1 MFSNL
6 EESIDYNDRAV
17 KLCRHL
23 KASYWLGLTLWQKGI
38 FHLISRQLDVA
49 RESYSE
55 SLGLFRVLQENEG
68 IGIAQSGLC
77 MLEFIAGNYDRAL
90 ELYSDAL
97 AAFMAIGDRPEEAR
111 TYSEMS
117 WTCLAKGDTHSAM
130 NFALKSIRAHQE
142 IGSDRGIGLS
152 LYVFAAIEAVKGRS
166 KKAVEIAAAAEH
178 YASQKGVAI
187 ERGANNHG
195 ELYLENAKKELSEQ
209 DIEEAEMTGIHYT
222 IKDILH
228 MVEERASLKPF
239 ESALIKKLE
248 DAIESNLSGSSFG
261 VVELSEAVAMSQI
274 QLYRK
279 LKALKNQSPS
289 QFIREYRLHKG
300 RELLMDTNET
310 VSEIAYQVGFV
321 DPNYF
326 SRIFTKEFSVTPTEF
341 RNS

>member
-1 MFSNL
+1 
-6 EESIDYNDRAV
+6 
-17 KLCRHL
+17 
-23 KASYWLGLTLWQKGI
+23 
-38 FHLISRQLDVA
+38 
-49 RESYSE
+49 
-55 SLGLFRVLQENEG
+55 
-68 IGIAQSGLC
+68 
-77 MLEFIAGNYDRAL
+77 
-90 ELYSDAL
+90 
-97 AAFMAIGDRPEEAR
+97 
-111 TYSEMS
+111 
-117 WTCLAKGDTHSAM
+117 
-130 NFALKSIRAHQE
+130 
-142 IGSDRGIGLS
+142 
-152 LYVFAAIEAVKGRS
+152 
-166 KKAVEIAAAAEH
+166 
-178 YASQKGVAI
+178 
-187 ERGANNHG
+187 
-195 ELYLENAKKELSEQ
+195 
-209 DIEEAEMTGIHYT
+209 
-222 IKDILH
+222 

-300 RELLMDTNET
+300 RELLKDTNET